1 MSTKPNKNRP
11 STLAACKAAH
21 ERGVSDGTA
30 EGLAIYLT
38 VLRDKFDKSTDAA
51 YTIYQ
56 RTVYECDAIKL
67 DGNIIARYERE
78 LRVFIKCDICP
89 QMQNVATAFKVP
101 VNSAKK
107 QITVGD
113 EKSCYRQ
120 GREAGWQFATLVFL
134 RAIRAECKYTK
145 TQLLRVYDAACELR
159 ESIRKKYI
167 DLADLETVLL
177 EEAKIKVE

>member
-11 STLAACKAAH
+11 STLVACEAAH
-21 ERGVSDGTA
+21 QRGVSEGNG

-38 VLRDKFDKSTDAA
+38 VMRDKFGKSSEKLYDIWKATEAA
-51 YTIYQ
+51 C
-56 RTVYECDAIKL
+56 EAISRRGKL
-67 DGNIIARYERE
+67 VAEYERE
-78 LRVFIKCDICP
+78 QRELIKRDICP
-89 QMQNVATAFKVP
+89 QMQNVATAFKAP

-145 TQLLRVYDAACELR
+145 TQLLRVYDAACDQR